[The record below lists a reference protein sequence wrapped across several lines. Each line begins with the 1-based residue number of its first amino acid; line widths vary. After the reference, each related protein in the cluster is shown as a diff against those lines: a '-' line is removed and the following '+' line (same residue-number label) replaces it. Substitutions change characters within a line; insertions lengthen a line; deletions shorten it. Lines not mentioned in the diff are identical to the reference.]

1 MKLYVVCTLHM
12 HTHKPIWLFRTRFD
26 VLEHRILTNP
36 IVLTDQRLNTTAND
50 LILRHT
56 YQIKYMNFGAGGVA
70 GADAGAAVGVAMP
83 IPTTAY
89 KYEMFY
95 E

>member
-1 MKLYVVCTLHM
+1 M
-12 HTHKPIWLFRTRFD
+12 WLFRTRFD
-26 VLEHRILTNP
+26 VLEHRIQTNP

-50 LILRHT
+50 LILRRT
-56 YQIKYMNFGAGGVA
+56 YQIKYMHFGGGA
-70 GADAGAAVGVAMP
+70 GADAAVGVAMP